1 MVSFR
6 FTVKN
11 KSGMDARLAGMLVKE
26 AAKCTSKVSIKKEE
40 KTGDAKLIFHVLTLS
55 IKENDE
61 IEIMVEGEREQK
73 EAAELEAFMKEYIGS

>member
-1 MVSFR
+1 MVSFT

-11 KSGMDARLAGMLVKE
+11 KSGMDARLAGILVKE
-26 AAKCTSKVSIKKEE
+26 AARCTSKVSIKKEE

-61 IEIMVEGEREQK
+61 VEIIVEGEREQK
-73 EAAELEAFMKEYIGS
+73 EAAELEAFVKENIGS